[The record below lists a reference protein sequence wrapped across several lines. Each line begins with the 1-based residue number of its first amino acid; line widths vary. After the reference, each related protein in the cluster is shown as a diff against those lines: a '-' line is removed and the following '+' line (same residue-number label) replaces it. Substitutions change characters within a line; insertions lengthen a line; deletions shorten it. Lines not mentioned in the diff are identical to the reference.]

1 MFISNPMSGEVNEL
15 KKLINELAMEL
26 KEINNKI
33 DKVLNYIDDLEL
45 FNRNLRYL
53 ISILLNEQVRKA
65 REELRK
71 LNL

>member
-1 MFISNPMSGEVNEL
+1 MSGEVNEL